1 MAPRP
6 VVEDVLPL
14 SPTQEGMVF
23 HALYDEHAPDV
34 YTGQLVLRLEGPLD
48 AGRLRTAADALL
60 TRHANLRAAFRTQ
73 RSGRRVQVI
82 AGGIRTPWRETDLS
96 GLPPAERQR
105 AFEELLARDR
115 EVRFDLTRPPLLRVR
130 LVAFGDRDHRL
141 LISSHHLL
149 WDGWSAPVLVRELF
163 RLHTSGGDP
172 AALPPVRPYR
182 DYLAW
187 LSRQDRTAA
196 EQAWRDA
203 LHDLDEPCLLAP
215 GARDLPAERPGRHV
229 VELTGRETEALTA
242 AARACG
248 VTVSTV
254 LQGLWAVLLARYT
267 GRLDVVL
274 GGTVS
279 GRDADVPGIES
290 MVGLF
295 ITTLPVRVRLRPA
308 EPLADLLRRIQS
320 ERSALLGHEHLGL
333 AGIQRAAGHD
343 LLFDTL
349 LVFESYP
356 IDDEGIADALGP
368 GGPRMTGVSVRDAT
382 HYPLTLTALPGD
394 RLTLT
399 FSHRPSALDEATVT
413 DIATGLHRLVRA
425 FTEDPGRPVGRL
437 DTAPGGADRDADPPE
452 RPRATV
458 RDLFEQQAARTPH
471 APAVHH
477 GDTTLTFAELDAA
490 AEGLAAALLARGAG
504 PETIVAVALPRG
516 PGLVV
521 ALLAV
526 LKAGAACMPLDP
538 AYPPERIALMLRDAR
553 PRLVVSDRET
563 ARLLA
568 LDPESVCDPGA
579 TATAAARPA
588 LSPDHPAYVVFTS
601 GSTGRPKGVLG
612 TQRALANRLAWG
624 RNLSGG
630 PGGVRVAKSP
640 ISFIDGLTE
649 LLGALVAGEAVALAD
664 DESAGDPAALAA
676 LAGRHGATTLTA
688 VPSLHTTLVESTPP
702 GGFTSVRTWISSGEP
717 LTTDLARR
725 ITARWPGSRLV
736 NLYGCSEAAG
746 DSLAHVYAADDGAAE
761 DQDRP
766 SPEPG
771 GPDAGRAPRNGP
783 TADAAPSPHSAGA
796 SSALGGGSGAG
807 SVPPVHPALGP
818 DSPAGVVPAYPAA
831 ASAPLGVPGPE
842 SVPPGRRATGSATI
856 TGAAGD
862 GSAPLGVPGSESV
875 PPGRRATGSAP
886 ITGAVGDGSA
896 PLVGPGPESVPPGR
910 RATGSAPAGDGSAPL
925 GVPGRES
932 VPPGRRATG
941 SAPITGAAGD
951 GSVPLGVPGPESV
964 PPGRRATGSAQA
976 GDGSAPLV
984 GPAPGR
990 VPPGRPDG
998 AAVPL
1003 GRPIDGTRVY
1013 VLDPF
1018 LRPAPAGAAGELYLA
1033 GDGLARGYLDQPGR
1047 TAERFVADPF
1057 GPPGGRLYR
1066 TGDLARLRSDG
1077 TVEFLGRADQQVKI
1091 RGFRV
1096 EPCEVEA
1103 AVRALPGVR
1112 RAAVVARQ
1120 DGTAPRR
1127 LVAYAEPEPDGDGV
1141 PDPAALRLALA
1152 ERLPA
1157 PLVPAAV
1164 VVLPALPLTPSGK
1177 LDRRALP
1184 APDFTAG
1191 ASTFAPPRTEPEK
1204 ALCGLFA
1211 EVLGVERVGV
1221 HDDFFALGGD
1231 SIVSVRLAD
1240 RARRAG
1246 LGLSPRD
1253 VFTHRTPAGL
1263 ARALPD
1269 GTAPQEEFTATA
1281 APLVSL
1287 SPSQLD
1293 NVKARWRSR

>member
-23 HALYDEHAPDV
+23 HALYDDSVPDV
-34 YTGQLVLRLEGPLD
+34 YTGRLVLRLEGPLD
-48 AGRLRTAADALL
+48 PGRLRTAADALL
-60 TRHANLRAAFRTQ
+60 ARHANLRAAFRTQ

-96 GLPPAERQR
+96 GLPPAERQE
-105 AFEELLARDR
+105 AFEKLLARDAAA
-115 EVRFDLTRPPLLRVR
+115 RFDLARPPLLRLR
-130 LVAFGDRDHRL
+130 LVAFGERDHRL

-163 RLHTSGGDP
+163 RLYTAGGDP

-187 LSRQDRTAA
+187 LSRQDRRAA

-203 LHDLDEPCLLAP
+203 LQDLDEPCLLAP
-215 GARDLPAERPGRHV
+215 GARDLPAEQPGRHV
-229 VELTGRETEALTA
+229 VELSERETGALTA
-242 AARACG
+242 TARAHG

-254 LQGLWAVLLARYT
+254 LQGLWAVLLARHT

-274 GGTVS
+274 GATVS

-295 ITTLPVRVRLRPA
+295 INTLPVRVRLRPA
-308 EPLADLLRRIQS
+308 EPVGGLLRRIQS

-368 GGPRMTGVSVRDAT
+368 DGPRMTEVSVRDAT

-399 FSHRPSALDEATVT
+399 FSHRPTALDEATVT
-413 DIATGLHRLVRA
+413 DIAAGLHRLVRA
-425 FTEDPGRPVGRL
+425 FTQDPDRPVGRL
-437 DTAPGGADRDADPPE
+437 DAAPADASRDTTPNE
-452 RPRATV
+452 QRHTTV
-458 RDLFEQQAARTPH
+458 RELLEEQAARTPD

-477 GDTTLTFAELDAA
+477 GDTTVSFAELDAA
-490 AEGLAAALLARGAG
+490 ADGLAAALLARGAG
-504 PETIVAVALPRG
+504 PETVVAVALPRG
-516 PGLVV
+516 PDLVT

-538 AYPPERIALMLRDAR
+538 AYPPERIALMLGDAR

-624 RNLSGG
+624 RELTDG
-630 PGGVRVAKSP
+630 PGGARVAKSP

-676 LAGRHGATTLTA
+676 LAGRHGATMLTA

-702 GGFTSVRTWISSGEP
+702 GGFASVRTWISSGEP
-717 LTTDLARR
+717 LTTDLAHRL
-725 ITARWPGSRLV
+725 TTRWPGSRLV

-746 DSLAHVYAADDGAAE
+746 DSLAHVYAPDDDTPAGADREAT
-761 DQDRP
+761 R
-766 SPEPG
+766 
-771 GPDAGRAPRNGP
+771 P
-783 TADAAPSPHSAGA
+783 TA
-796 SSALGGGSGAG
+796 
-807 SVPPVHPALGP
+807 
-818 DSPAGVVPAYPAA
+818 VPAPASTPPDRQLTDDA
-831 ASAPLGVPGPE
+831 VPGRPAPG
-842 SVPPGRRATGSATI
+842 SVPPGRQLTHAPPPVAPGTDAAPPVGS
-856 TGAAGD
+856 GADAPPPV
-862 GSAPLGVPGSESV
+862 GSGTDAAPPVGSGTDAA
-875 PPGRRATGSAP
+875 PPVGSGTDAAP
-886 ITGAVGDGSA
+886 PVGFGTDAA
-896 PLVGPGPESVPPGR
+896 PPVGPG
-910 RATGSAPAGDGSAPL
+910 
-925 GVPGRES
+925 
-932 VPPGRRATG
+932 
-941 SAPITGAAGD
+941 TGAGM
-951 GSVPLGVPGPESV
+951 
-964 PPGRRATGSAQA
+964 
-976 GDGSAPLV
+976 
-984 GPAPGR
+984 
-990 VPPGRPDG
+990 PGRPVIG
-998 AAVPL
+998 GIVPL
-1003 GRPIDGTRVY
+1003 GRPVAGTRVY

-1018 LRPAPAGAAGELYLA
+1018 LRPAPVGAAGELYLA
-1033 GDGLARGYLDQPGR
+1033 GDGLARGYLGQPGL

-1066 TGDLARLRSDG
+1066 TGDLARLRRDG

-1091 RGFRV
+1091 RGVRV
-1096 EPCEVEA
+1096 EPGEVEA
-1103 AVRALPGVR
+1103 AARALPGVR

-1127 LVAYAEPEPDGDGV
+1127 LVAYVEPESDGDGV
-1141 PDPAALRLALA
+1141 PDPAALRHALA

-1157 PLVPAAV
+1157 PCVPAAV

-1184 APDFTAG
+1184 APDFTG
-1191 ASTFAPPRTEPEK
+1191 SSTVDPPRTEPEK
-1204 ALCGLFA
+1204 ALCALFA
-1211 EVLGVERVGV
+1211 EVLGVERVGI

-1269 GTAPQEEFTATA
+1269 GTTPREEFTAPA

-1287 SPSQLD
+1287 SPAQLD

>member
-229 VELTGRETEALTA
+229 VELTGRETTALSA

-624 RNLSGG
+624 RKLTDG

-676 LAGRHGATTLTA
+676 LAGRHGATMLTA

-746 DSLAHVYAADDGAAE
+746 DSLAHVYAADDGTAE
-761 DQDRP
+761 DRDRP
-766 SPEPG
+766 AAEPG

-807 SVPPVHPALGP
+807 SVPPVHPAVGP
-818 DSPAGVVPAYPAA
+818 DSPAGVVPAHPAA

-842 SVPPGRRATGSATI
+842 G
-856 TGAAGD
+856 
-862 GSAPLGVPGSESV
+862 V

-886 ITGAVGDGSA
+886 ATGAVGDGSVPLGVPGSEGVPPGRRATGSA
-896 PLVGPGPESVPPGR
+896 PATGAVGDGSVPLGVPGSEGVPPGR

-925 GVPGRES
+925 
-932 VPPGRRATG
+932 
-941 SAPITGAAGD
+941 
-951 GSVPLGVPGPESV
+951 
-964 PPGRRATGSAQA
+964 
-976 GDGSAPLV
+976 V
-984 GPAPGR
+984 GPGPGR

-1066 TGDLARLRSDG
+1066 TGDLARLRPDG
-1077 TVEFLGRADQQVKI
+1077 AVEFLGRADQQVKI

-1096 EPCEVEA
+1096 EPGEVEA

-1127 LVAYAEPEPDGDGV
+1127 LVAYAEPEPGGDGV

-1211 EVLGVERVGV
+1211 EVLGAERVGV

-1246 LGLSPRD
+1246 FGLSPRD

-1269 GTAPQEEFTATA
+1269 GAAPQEEFTATA